1 MKPHTRAAMEDRRSC
16 SRSEE
21 TPELLPGLPDDI
33 AALVLARL
41 PRSLLLNL
49 KSVCKTWKNALQQ
62 PFVADM
68 RAKLGCVEEWIYVQS
83 WNSVTGKLSWW
94 AFDWQAGKW
103 LCLPKVPCKRGMSSE
118 VFGRASAVL
127 NGKLYVMGGKAGE
140 SGPTLRDLFVYC
152 PLGNKWSR
160 GKPMINTRHSPLVS
174 VLRGKLYVLG
184 GFDWNNQPVHAS
196 EVYGS
201 ETDEWKAIE
210 NTGHPQLPAPQW
222 FKKDWRPEW
231 QDIVLHN
238 SSYFCSYTEADGR
251 AFVKEYDPET
261 GNWKLRRPKLKAL
274 LRYGLST
281 VLAGKLHTVDWA
293 AGRVRVADMSGMGWI
308 PMKEI
313 QGLPWVQIWRANPQ
327 MVGLGTSL
335 FVVKRGLQII
345 TIDVSKVD
353 SGEVLRFWD
362 APTGPGVKDE
372 EILSCQVLG
381 L

>member
-1 MKPHTRAAMEDRRSC
+1 LEIYVDEASHAS
-16 SRSEE
+16 SYGGSE

-49 KSVCKTWKNALQQ
+49 KSVCKAWKNALQQ

-174 VLRGKLYVLG
+174 VLRGKVI
-184 GFDWNNQPVHAS
+184 S
-196 EVYGS
+196 
-201 ETDEWKAIE
+201 I
-210 NTGHPQLPAPQW
+210 
-222 FKKDWRPEW
+222 
-231 QDIVLHN
+231 
-238 SSYFCSYTEADGR
+238 SS
-251 AFVKEYDPET
+251 
-261 GNWKLRRPKLKAL
+261 
-274 LRYGLST
+274 
-281 VLAGKLHTVDWA
+281 
-293 AGRVRVADMSGMGWI
+293 
-308 PMKEI
+308 
-313 QGLPWVQIWRANPQ
+313 
-327 MVGLGTSL
+327 SL
-335 FVVKRGLQII
+335 FYI
-345 TIDVSKVD
+345 
-353 SGEVLRFWD
+353 
-362 APTGPGVKDE
+362 P
-372 EILSCQVLG
+372 
-381 L
+381 